1 MRNFLDD
8 SVVEH
13 NSRPPLRWIANWAGS
28 IASSGLLEISYLED
42 EGKIDTLRYKFHA
55 WKWDMFWPIY
65 SKYGTMYKMDMDLSG
80 EAWDDYDENGIPYW
94 EKTGTVDPFPYPEV
108 TGTKEWAW
116 KYVDPWTGDAFRVIK
131 PRVIHRVYPDGLE
144 IPEHM
149 MDPNVGHSFKPKE
162 DNA

>member
-1 MRNFLDD
+1 MRNFMDD

-13 NSRPPLRWIANWAGS
+13 NSKPPLRWIANWAGS

-94 EKTGTVDPFPYPEV
+94 EKTGTIDPEYNP
-108 TGTKEWAW
+108 W
-116 KYVDPWTGDAFRVIK
+116 KYVDPWTGDAFRIIK
-131 PRVIHRVYPDGLE
+131 
-144 IPEHM
+144 
-149 MDPNVGHSFKPKE
+149 K
-162 DNA
+162 